1 MFKKSPYIFILIL
14 IWLVSCTRDENELL
28 LQNSSG
34 RIVRFAGSS
43 FEDVVVNTKSTLSQ
57 AAESRVRNL
66 FLVIFDRDGGKIYSA
81 YYDATNVVSS
91 VDGIV
96 EGGVNFWTLEN
107 NATEGS
113 IVVNASNCEDAEMW
127 IIANINADMINVSPE
142 KLSFVKSKS
151 ELLELTASL
160 NQNVITRTGMF
171 PMVGMAD
178 KLKID
183 GNKITSGGQ
192 EDFVVE
198 LKRIDAKVSVNLGV
212 DTTEDTEDET
222 DATVTK
228 QKIVEFRPESWSVM
242 NLPQGTFIVDRG
254 EADYTDAGLGY
265 FNFMEAAFETFDQD
279 TKQHGFS
286 FYMLENKHE
295 SKASTSGKYHLRD
308 KRLKITSGEDVGS
321 YQQEDGDMWEYA
333 PAYSTYL
340 VIKGEVVMEVDVT
353 TNAKTQKLSGQVVYY
368 IHLGDISKSM
378 DDYSIVRNTHY
389 TYNITIKGLDKIE
402 VEVKKDAAGWNA
414 ENEVESGAMGMVYLA
429 KEEIYTFDS
438 HFGQRVFSFDQAF
451 ITPETVTWYVKTPF
465 GREGTPG
472 MLPDGTEVPYG
483 LDYKWVHFMINKVD
497 DETGTY
503 NHLNQPYNPE
513 KATDVLAFV
522 KYIKQQK
529 QNYDKGFPHAFLP
542 EYDDAWR
549 VKYNADNGTYI
560 TEEEAKA
567 NKNGIWYRYRI
578 YVTVFVDEYYYDD
591 HPINPIEGQKDPL
604 LWQQFV
610 NQPNRLMHI
619 LSDSNFSKD
628 GASSATGSVIT
639 IRQHSIQTPFN
650 YTDPSVTSGWGAET
664 VDETRDYFWLYKKS
678 EGSADPV
685 HPSAPNQIS
694 GNNST
699 TNGRYN
705 TMRMWNLYSS
715 DTEFNP
721 DVRWDKFLDYNR
733 NNDHNLIFLRDEDD
747 IATLRYACIMRN
759 RDENGNGTIDAA
771 EVKWYIASIGQLN
784 ELFIGEQGLGENAR
798 LYNTSVP
805 YEDDIDVD
813 GDGNN
818 IAPGWHTQVISSTRH
833 STYGHPVVLWAH
845 EGASTSSYKQ
855 YGWNNHKCRHSIRC
869 VRNLGIDDP
878 DEETARENIMKFKHE
893 PLDLVVIEGPGFNGN
908 EETPSNESVYT
919 FDFSRVNPKST
930 RAWSTIELEPSHQFA
945 EQAKVSTG
953 FITGPEASETSSYTD
968 MRKSLEGGGSPCPEG
983 YRLPNVR
990 ELAMMSTY
998 LPADWFDGKAYKTS
1012 SYYYLGGQNPES
1024 VLRKESGKHSWQA
1037 NNGYM
1042 TLNVTT
1048 QYVRC
1053 VKDVID

>member
-1 MFKKSPYIFILIL
+1 MIKRLSYLFILIL
-14 IWLVSCTRDENELL
+14 ISLVSCSRDENVLL
-28 LQNSSG
+28 LQSTSG
-34 RIVRFAGSS
+34 RIVRFAGCS
-43 FEDVVVNTKSTLSQ
+43 FDDVVVNTKSTLSQ

-66 FLVIFDRDGGKIYSA
+66 FLLIFDKDGGKIYSA

-96 EGGVNFWTLEN
+96 EEGTNLWTLEN

-113 IVVNASNCEDAEMW
+113 VMVNASNCEDSEMW

-142 KLSFVKSKS
+142 KLSFINSKD
-151 ELLELTASL
+151 EMLKLTASL

-171 PMVGMAD
+171 PMVGMVD

-183 GNKITSGGQ
+183 GDKITSDGN
-192 EDFVVE
+192 ENFVVE
-198 LKRIDAKVSVNLGV
+198 LERIDAKVSVNLGV
-212 DTTEDTEDET
+212 DTRDTEDET
-222 DATVTK
+222 DETVTK

-242 NLPQGTFIVDRG
+242 NLPKGTFIVGKGKD
-254 EADYTDAGLGY
+254 DYTDAGLGY
-265 FNFMEAAFETFDQD
+265 FDFMEATFETYDQT
-279 TKQHGFS
+279 TKKHGFS

-295 SKASTSGKYHLRD
+295 CKASTGGKYHLRD
-308 KRLKITSGEDVGS
+308 KRLKEDDGS
-321 YQQEDGDMWEYA
+321 YEQEEGDMWEYA
-333 PAYSTYL
+333 PENSTYL

-402 VEVKKDAAGWNA
+402 VEVKKDAAGWNT
-414 ENEVESGAMGMVYLA
+414 ENEEESGATGMVYLA

-438 HFGQRVFSFDQAF
+438 HFGQRVFCFDEAF

-483 LDYKWVHFMINKVD
+483 LDYKWVHFMVNKID

-503 NHLNQPYNPE
+503 SHLNQPYNPE
-513 KATDVLAFV
+513 DVTDVLAFV

-529 QNYDKGFPHAFLP
+529 QNYDNGLPHDFLP
-542 EYDDAWR
+542 EYDDDWR
-549 VKYNADNGTYI
+549 EKYNVDNGTSI
-560 TEEEAKA
+560 TEEDAKA
-567 NKNGIWYRYRI
+567 NKNGIWYRYRV
-578 YVTVFVDEYYYDD
+578 YVTVFVDEYYYED

-664 VDETRDYFWLYKKS
+664 FDETRDYFWLYKRK
-678 EGSADPV
+678 EGSGLPDP
-685 HPSAPNQIS
+685 PSDIT
-694 GNNST
+694 GNSST

-721 DVRWDKFLDYNR
+721 DIKWDKFLDYDR
-733 NNDHNLIFLRDEDD
+733 NNDHNLIFLKDDDE
-747 IATLRYACIMRN
+747 IATLRYACLMRN
-759 RDENGNGTIDAA
+759 RDDNGNGTIDAA

-798 LYNTSVP
+798 LYNTSLP
-805 YEDDIDVD
+805 YEPDVDID
-813 GDGNN
+813 GDGLN
-818 IAPGWHTQVISSTRH
+818 IADGWHTQVISSTSH
-833 STYGHPVVLWAH
+833 SSGKHPIVLWAH
-845 EGASTSSYKQ
+845 EGASTSYYKQ
-855 YGWNNHKCRHSIRC
+855 HGWSDHKCRHSIRC
-869 VRNLGIDDP
+869 VRNLGLDDP
-878 DEETARENIMKFKHE
+878 DEETARKNIMEFKHE
-893 PLDLVVIEGPGFNGN
+893 PLDLVVIEGPGFGN
-908 EETPSNESVYT
+908 EDTPSGESVYS

-945 EQAKVSTG
+945 EQAKVSAG
-953 FITGPEASETSSYTD
+953 FITGPEVSLPDSYTN
-968 MRKSLEGGGSPCPEG
+968 MRKSLEGGGSPCPEE

-998 LPADWFDGKAYKTS
+998 LPQKWFDGKSYKTS
-1012 SYYYLGGQNPES
+1012 SYYYLGGQDGALGIES
-1024 VLRKESGKHSWQA
+1024 NKHSWQA
-1037 NNGYM
+1037 TNGYM
-1042 TLNVTT
+1042 TLTVDT
-1048 QYVRC
+1048 QYARC

>member
-1 MFKKSPYIFILIL
+1 MFKRLPYIFILTL
-14 IWLVSCTRDENELL
+14 IIVVSCTRDEADFLL
-28 LQNSSG
+28 HGTS
-34 RIVRFAGSS
+34 RRVVRFADCS
-43 FEDVVVNTKSTLSQ
+43 FDDVIVNTKSTLSP

-66 FLVIFDRDGGKIYSA
+66 FLVVFDKEGDKIYSA

-91 VDGIV
+91 LDNLG
-96 EGGVNFWTLEN
+96 EGPVNCWTLEDD
-107 NATEGS
+107 NATKGS
-113 IVVNASNCEDAEMW
+113 ILMNASNCEDAEMW

-142 KLSFVKSKS
+142 KLSFVKTRS
-151 ELLELTASL
+151 ELIGLTASL

-171 PMVGMAD
+171 PMVGMVD

-183 GNKITSGGQ
+183 GNKITSGGN
-192 EDFVVE
+192 ENFVVT
-198 LKRIDAKVSVNLGV
+198 LKRIDAKISVNLSV
-212 DTTEDTEDET
+212 DTTDDPEDEI
-222 DATVTK
+222 DKTVTK

-254 EADYTDAGLGY
+254 EDDYTDAGLGY
-265 FNFMEAAFETFDQD
+265 FDFMEATFETYDQD
-279 TKQHGFS
+279 TKKHGFS

-295 SKASTSGKYHLRD
+295 AKTSTSGEYHLRD

-321 YQQEDGDMWEYA
+321 YQQEDGDMWQYA
-333 PAYSTYL
+333 PENSTYL

-378 DDYSIVRNTHY
+378 DNYSIVRNTHY
-389 TYNITIKGLDKIE
+389 TYNINIKGLDKIE

-414 ENEVESGAMGMVYLA
+414 DNEAESGATGMVYIA

-483 LDYKWVHFMINKVD
+483 LDYKWVHFMVNKVD

-503 NHLNQPYNPE
+503 SHLNHPYNPE
-513 KATDVLAFV
+513 EVTDVLAFV

-529 QNYDKGFPHAFLP
+529 QNYDNKLKHDFLP
-542 EYDDAWR
+542 EYDDEWR
-549 VKYNADNGTYI
+549 KKYNADNGTSI
-560 TEEEAKA
+560 TEEEARADKA
-567 NKNGIWYRYRI
+567 GIWYRYRI

-604 LWQQFV
+604 LWQHFV

-664 VDETRDYFWLYKKS
+664 IDETRDYFWLYKRS
-678 EGSADPV
+678 EGNADPV
-685 HPSAPNQIS
+685 SPSEPNQIS
-694 GNNST
+694 GNTST

-715 DTEFNP
+715 DDKFNP
-721 DVRWDKFLDYNR
+721 EVSWDKFLNYDR
-733 NNDHNLIFLRDEDD
+733 NNDHNLIFLKEEDD
-747 IATLRYACIMRN
+747 IATLRYACMMRN
-759 RDENGNGTIDAA
+759 RDENGNGKIDAA

-784 ELFIGEQGLGENAR
+784 ELFIGEQGLGEDAR
-798 LYNTSVP
+798 LYNPSVP
-805 YEDDIDVD
+805 YENDVDID
-813 GDGNN
+813 GNGQN
-818 IAPGWHTQVISSTRH
+818 IASGWHIQIISSTRH
-833 STYGHPVVLWAH
+833 PSYGHPIVLWAH

-855 YGWNNHKCRHSIRC
+855 YGWSNHKCRHSIRC
-869 VRNLGIDDP
+869 VRNLGIDDT
-878 DEETARENIMKFKHE
+878 DEETARTSIMNVNHE
-893 PLDLVVIEGPGFNGN
+893 PLDLVVIEGPGINGN
-908 EETPSNESVYT
+908 AEQVTNESVYT
-919 FDFSRVNPKST
+919 FDYSRVKPKST
-930 RAWSTIELEPSHQFA
+930 RAWSTIE
-945 EQAKVSTG
+945 
-953 FITGPEASETSSYTD
+953 
-968 MRKSLEGGGSPCPEG
+968 
-983 YRLPNVR
+983 
-990 ELAMMSTY
+990 
-998 LPADWFDGKAYKTS
+998 
-1012 SYYYLGGQNPES
+1012 
-1024 VLRKESGKHSWQA
+1024 
-1037 NNGYM
+1037 
-1042 TLNVTT
+1042 
-1048 QYVRC
+1048 
-1053 VKDVID
+1053 